1 MSKLEYRFG
10 GPGEK
15 TAAPKPIHK
24 VVETQDGFIIDGFE
38 LDYVLTGGVTAQQL
52 SEDVVK
58 INVSFLAKS
67 YDYKFKEQHDVD
79 KILDSVDVNFAQK
92 MD

>member
-1 MSKLEYRFG
+1 MREQNLFCFGDSKG
-10 GPGEK
+10 NVKKMPS
-15 TAAPKPIHK
+15 HV

-38 LDYVLTGGVTAQQL
+38 LDYVLTTGVTAQQL

-67 YDYKFKEQHDVD
+67 YDYKFKE
-79 KILDSVDVNFAQK
+79 
-92 MD
+92 

>member
-1 MSKLEYRFG
+1 MI
-10 GPGEK
+10 
-15 TAAPKPIHK
+15 PKEPQK
-24 VVETQDGFIIDGFE
+24 NAKPVVVETQDGFIIDGFE

-67 YDYKFKEQHDVD
+67 YDYKFKE
-79 KILDSVDVNFAQK
+79 
-92 MD
+92 

>member
-1 MSKLEYRFG
+1 MEKNLYHFGDPEGTSKKM
-10 GPGEK
+10 PS
-15 TAAPKPIHK
+15 HV
-24 VVETQDGFIIDGFE
+24 VVETQNGFIIDGFE

-67 YDYKFKEQHDVD
+67 YDYKFKE
-79 KILDSVDVNFAQK
+79 
-92 MD
+92 